1 MTQEELDV
9 LRILYTEL
17 LNRKNHEKIWLDNV
31 VIRADKIY
39 FKPRRK
45 PWLVKDWRTRWT
57 RHCVAKHRFLEVCR
71 ELKEHGYIDYE
82 IFQDNIV
89 YRFRKKYFEEFK
101 TN

>member
-1 MTQEELDV
+1 MTQDELDV

-17 LNRKNHEKIWLDNV
+17 LNRKNYEKILVDNFV
-31 VIRADKIY
+31 VIRNKTY

-45 PWLVKDWRTRWT
+45 PWLVKDWRKKYKRKG
-57 RHCVAKHRFLEVCR
+57 VAKHRFLMTALD
-71 ELKEHGYIDYE
+71 LKELGYIDFE